1 MSDNNNELLTQILQT
16 LNTFQVQTTKAINDL
31 REEVRENKREIQKSR
46 EIENEHWQ
54 ENLRRWNENDKKW
67 EENEKRWEENR
78 KLWEQNEINRKK
90 DKQDLLDVLL
100 QYDISISTKLGDKN
114 VSKMKKYLKYKN

>member
-46 EIENEHWQ
+46 EKE
-54 ENLRRWNENDKKW
+54 
-67 EENEKRWEENR
+67 
-78 KLWEQNEINRKK
+78 
-90 DKQDLLDVLL
+90 
-100 QYDISISTKLGDKN
+100 
-114 VSKMKKYLKYKN
+114 